1 MLNELKEYREFLKA
15 IKVSEANMDLES
27 DLKILDIDKKEL
39 KKKLINDSD
48 IINKVREKV
57 NKKWLKMNVGINI
70 FMKMKMY

>member
-57 NKKWLKMNVGINI
+57 NQDE
-70 FMKMKMY
+70 